1 MRGRGCPIDCREGE
15 GVPNRLQ
22 GWYHLC
28 CALTAD
34 CPETSKY
41 KQMIHSD
48 RYRNL
53 GKGVPSAK
61 KVPWL
66 ADKIVK
72 SAFWTS
78 TTSFVMKEAMRTV
91 TKGHHLHRQRLPW
104 LPGQVMKMRGLE
116 LPLVQLL
123 APLLTRE

>member
-1 MRGRGCPIDCREGE
+1 MNEGE
-15 GVPNRLQ
+15 GAPNRVQ

-28 CALTAD
+28 STPSAD

-53 GKGVPSAK
+53 GKGVPSANIGISDR
-61 KVPWL
+61 L

-123 APLLTRE
+123 TPLLTRE